1 MKFMAC
7 LLKMDSLEILVQ
19 DRSQKL
25 NIYVI
30 AGIAG
35 ILPHIQDSEKK

>member
-1 MKFMAC
+1 
-7 LLKMDSLEILVQ
+7 MDSLEILVQ

-35 ILPHIQDSEKK
+35 ILPDPISIEEDV